1 MIISA
6 IAAMSENRVI
16 GVNNQLPWHI
26 PEDLR
31 HFKACTLN
39 KSIIMGRKTYESMKG
54 PLPKRQNIVLTRQ
67 NNYSVPEGVQL
78 FESLETALETLRS
91 HSNEDEEVFIVGG
104 AEVYK
109 QSLELVDHLY
119 LTVVEK
125 KFEGDAFFPEVDFNQ
140 TFEITK
146 EIKSSQTAPQ
156 ELSYRFI
163 WASRKS

>member
-39 KSIIMGRKTYESMKG
+39 KTIIMGRKTYESMKG

-67 NNYSVPEGVQL
+67 SNYSVPETVKV
-78 FESLETALETLRS
+78 FESLEKALEVLKS
-91 HSNEDEEVFIVGG
+91 GSSKDDEVFIVGG
-104 AEVYK
+104 AQIYE
-109 QSLELVDHLY
+109 QSLGLIDRLY

-125 KFEGDAFFPEVDFNQ
+125 KFEGDAFFPQVDFNQ

-146 EIKSSQTAPQ
+146 EVKSSQTEPQ